1 MKLNYNDIK
10 VHSSTK
16 LWEIFPWKS
25 LIKDLDTV
33 VEKFKNFGLKDNN
46 PYSGQ

>member
-1 MKLNYNDIK
+1 MIMILKCTL
-10 VHSSTK
+10 VPSSDK
-16 LWEIFPWKS
+16 FFLENS

-33 VEKFKNFGLKDNN
+33 VEKFKNFGLKDHN